1 MILNSFYCYST
12 SQTEKQ
18 IASANLIVMMIGKV
32 LRAGLQSGTIMGMA
46 DMSIQVLVEGKNI
59 ATATTTRDGGR
70 EVDVDVDV
78 ESSYDGMR
86 TLRWALMG
94 LVLHGPYFL
103 TGFSII
109 DRRFAAAAAAAGTSA
124 ASAATVSWKTVAK
137 KTASA
142 QLFLFPPYL
151 VLLFGFLGVLE
162 GEPDILGKIKT
173 RVPEAFLSGCVYW
186 PVANSINFKLVPNHL
201 RVPYLALSAGVW
213 NSYLSYTNSSTTIN
227 HQHGMGSSDNGNS
240 ANGADGDKND
250 NI

>member
-1 MILNSFYCYST
+1 
-12 SQTEKQ
+12 
-18 IASANLIVMMIGKV
+18 
-32 LRAGLQSGTIMGMA
+32 MGMA
-46 DMSIQVLVEGKNI
+46 DMSTQVFVEGKNI
-59 ATATTTRDGGR
+59 ATATVTTTTGRDGGQ
-70 EVDVDVDV
+70 DADI

-94 LVLHGPYFL
+94 LVLHGPYFF

-109 DRRFAAAAAAAGTSA
+109 DRRFAAAGATTGAAAAA
-124 ASAATVSWKTVAK
+124 VSWKTVAK

-162 GEPDILGKIKT
+162 NEPDIPAKLKT

-213 NSYLSYTNSSTTIN
+213 NSYLSYTNSSTTN
-227 HQHGMGSSDNGNS
+227 HHNGRGSGSGSGSGSDNGKI
-240 ANGADGDKND
+240 NGNGNGDKND
-250 NI
+250 II